1 MSTNLLTTDLEDWV
15 SQSEAARLR
24 GTTRQAIARLVA
36 RGRISV
42 LAVGGR
48 KLVRRSEIIA
58 FEATP
63 AGRKS
68 KR

>member
-1 MSTNLLTTDLEDWV
+1 MSSNLLTADLDDWV

-24 GTTRQAIARLVA
+24 GTTRQAIASLVA

-42 LAVGGR
+42 LTVGGR
-48 KLVRRSEIIA
+48 KLVRRSEIIK
-58 FEATP
+58 FEAAP
-63 AGRKS
+63 AGRKP